1 MDTQKTGE
9 FLRALRKA
17 KGLTQEE
24 VAEQLFLSPKT
35 VSRWES
41 GAGLPDINI
50 ISGVAALYGVTV
62 DEILQGEKKTDRSE
76 TLTEQTKR
84 LKNDGRARMI
94 RENLLKKYNVFFIVA
109 VSVLGFFLLL
119 EILLGFLVNQFAALV
134 LMPLGMAAALLVEAY
149 GNSEIKRISSE
160 NEDDALAAGIE
171 KTKKTIRR
179 KNLLFADIFAG
190 VLLLSL
196 ALVGIMFSA
205 NGEDIRSFPLYCG
218 TFTFYVFLVCLL
230 AGYLILRSFFSKY
243 RIRETRNLFSQ
254 KLYATALVLSVFSAL
269 FAATALVSVFEHAES
284 RAVWTTA
291 DVVWPEEGGVWS
303 EATRT
308 AESWIFL
315 LFFGLKESFL
325 CRGIAI
331 GFFAAAS
338 ALFAVGRII
347 KKQKAVFLLCGTV
360 FSLSAPFISL
370 LDFSGEYAALN
381 PLAIFAAIGSVVCA
395 VLLIVN
401 ERRLRKQNENGKSDA
416 Q

>member
-62 DEILQGEKKTDRSE
+62 DEILKGEKKTDRSE
-76 TLTEQTKR
+76 NLTEQTKR

-119 EILLGFLVNQFAALV
+119 EILLGFLVNKFVALV

-171 KTKKTIRR
+171 KAKKTIRR

-190 VLLLSL
+190 VLFLSL
-196 ALVGIMFSA
+196 ALVGIMFPA
-205 NGEDIRSFPLYCG
+205 NEKNIRFFPLYCG

-243 RIRETRNLFSQ
+243 RIRENRNLFSQ
-254 KLYATALVLSVFSAL
+254 KLYATALV
-269 FAATALVSVFEHAES
+269 SVFEHTES

-291 DVVWPEEGGVWS
+291 DVVWTEEGGVWS
-303 EATRT
+303 EATRM

-338 ALFAVGRII
+338 VLFAVGCII

-360 FSLSAPFISL
+360 FGLSAPFISL

-381 PLAIFAAIGSVVCA
+381 PLAIFAALGSVACA
-395 VLLIVN
+395 ILLIVN
-401 ERRLRKQNENGKSDA
+401 ERRLRKQSENEKSDA

>member
-119 EILLGFLVNQFAALV
+119 EILLGFLVNKFVALV

-243 RIRETRNLFSQ
+243 RIRENRNLFSQ

-269 FAATALVSVFEHAES
+269 FAVTALVSAFEYNEAGE
-284 RAVWTTA
+284 
-291 DVVWPEEGGVWS
+291 VWS

-325 CRGIAI
+325 GRGIAI

-338 ALFAVGRII
+338 VLFAVGCII

-360 FSLSAPFISL
+360 FGLSAPFISL

-381 PLAIFAAIGSVVCA
+381 PLAIFAALGSVVCA
-395 VLLIVN
+395 ILLIVN

>member
-119 EILLGFLVNQFAALV
+119 EILLGFLVNKFVALV

-171 KTKKTIRR
+171 KAKKTIRR

-190 VLLLSL
+190 VLFLSL
-196 ALVGIMFSA
+196 ALVGIMFPA
-205 NGEDIRSFPLYCG
+205 NEKNIRFFPLYCG
-218 TFTFYVFLVCLL
+218 TFPFYVFLVCLL

-243 RIRETRNLFSQ
+243 RIRENRNLFSQ

-269 FAATALVSVFEHAES
+269 FAATALVSVFEHTES

-315 LFFGLKESFL
+315 LFFGLKGSFL
-325 CRGIAI
+325 
-331 GFFAAAS
+331 
-338 ALFAVGRII
+338 
-347 KKQKAVFLLCGTV
+347 
-360 FSLSAPFISL
+360 
-370 LDFSGEYAALN
+370 
-381 PLAIFAAIGSVVCA
+381 
-395 VLLIVN
+395 
-401 ERRLRKQNENGKSDA
+401 
-416 Q
+416 

>member
-1 MDTQKTGE
+1 MKGAVKKMDTQKTGE

-119 EILLGFLVNQFAALV
+119 EILLGFLVNKFVALV

-171 KTKKTIRR
+171 KAKKTIRR

-190 VLLLSL
+190 VLFLSL
-196 ALVGIMFSA
+196 ALVGIMFPA
-205 NGEDIRSFPLYCG
+205 NEKNIRFFPLYCG
-218 TFTFYVFLVCLL
+218 TFPFYVFLVCLL

-243 RIRETRNLFSQ
+243 RIRENRNLFSQ

-269 FAATALVSVFEHAES
+269 LPRRPSFPFLNTPN
-284 RAVWTTA
+284 RAQYG
-291 DVVWPEEGGVWS
+291 P
-303 EATRT
+303 
-308 AESWIFL
+308 
-315 LFFGLKESFL
+315 
-325 CRGIAI
+325 
-331 GFFAAAS
+331 
-338 ALFAVGRII
+338 
-347 KKQKAVFLLCGTV
+347 Q
-360 FSLSAPFISL
+360 
-370 LDFSGEYAALN
+370 
-381 PLAIFAAIGSVVCA
+381 
-395 VLLIVN
+395 
-401 ERRLRKQNENGKSDA
+401 QM
-416 Q
+416 

>member
-119 EILLGFLVNQFAALV
+119 EILLGFLVNKFVALV

-243 RIRETRNLFSQ
+243 RIRENRNLFSQ

-269 FAATALVSVFEHAES
+269 FAVTALVSAFEYNEAGE
-284 RAVWTTA
+284 
-291 DVVWPEEGGVWS
+291 VWS

-338 ALFAVGRII
+338 VLFAVGCII
-347 KKQKAVFLLCGTV
+347 KKQKAVFLLCGTI
-360 FSLSAPFISL
+360 FGLSAPFISL

-381 PLAIFAAIGSVVCA
+381 PLAIFAALGSAVCA

>member
-1 MDTQKTGE
+1 MKGAVKKMDTQKTGE

-119 EILLGFLVNQFAALV
+119 EILLGFLVNKFVALV

-243 RIRETRNLFSQ
+243 RIRENRNLFSQ

-269 FAATALVSVFEHAES
+269 FAVTALVSAFEYNEAGE
-284 RAVWTTA
+284 
-291 DVVWPEEGGVWS
+291 VWS

-325 CRGIAI
+325 GRGIAI

-338 ALFAVGRII
+338 VLFAVGCII

-360 FSLSAPFISL
+360 FGLSAPFISL

-381 PLAIFAAIGSVVCA
+381 PLAIFAALGSVVCA
-395 VLLIVN
+395 ILLIVN

>member
-62 DEILQGEKKTDRSE
+62 DEILQGERKTDRSE
-76 TLTEQTKR
+76 NLTEQTKR

-119 EILLGFLVNQFAALV
+119 EILLGFLVDKLAALV
-134 LMPLGMAAALLVEAY
+134 LMPLGMAAGLLVEVY

-160 NEDDALAAGIE
+160 NEDDALATGIE
-171 KTKKTIRR
+171 KAKKMIGR

-190 VLLLSL
+190 VLLISL
-196 ALVGIMFSA
+196 ALVGIMFPA
-205 NGEDIRSFPLYCG
+205 NGEDIRSFSLYCG

-243 RIRETRNLFSQ
+243 RIRENRTLFSK
-254 KLYATALVLSVFSAL
+254 KLYVTALVLSVFSAL
-269 FAATALVSVFEHAES
+269 FAVTALVSVFEYN
-284 RAVWTTA
+284 
-291 DVVWPEEGGVWS
+291 
-303 EATRT
+303 EAGEVLTETTRT

-315 LFFGLKESFL
+315 LFFGARESFL

-338 ALFAVGRII
+338 ALFAVGCII
-347 KKQKAVFLLCGTV
+347 KKQKAVFLLCGAA
-360 FSLSAPFISL
+360 FGLSAPFISL
-370 LDFSGEYAALN
+370 SDFFSYAALN
-381 PLAIFAAIGSVVCA
+381 PPAIFAALGSAVCA
-395 VLLIVN
+395 ILLIVN
-401 ERRLRKQNENGKSDA
+401 ERRLRKQSENEKCDA

>member
-76 TLTEQTKR
+76 NLTEQTKR

-119 EILLGFLVNQFAALV
+119 EILLGFLVNKFVALV

-171 KTKKTIRR
+171 KAKKTIRR

-190 VLLLSL
+190 VLFLSL
-196 ALVGIMFSA
+196 ALVGIMFPA
-205 NGEDIRSFPLYCG
+205 NEKNIRFFPLYCG

-243 RIRETRNLFSQ
+243 RIRENRNLFSQ

-269 FAATALVSVFEHAES
+269 FAATALVSTFEYNEAGE
-284 RAVWTTA
+284 
-291 DVVWPEEGGVWS
+291 VWS
-303 EATRT
+303 EAIRT

-338 ALFAVGRII
+338 VLFAVGCII

-360 FSLSAPFISL
+360 FGLSAPFISL

-381 PLAIFAAIGSVVCA
+381 PLAIFAALGSVVCA